1 MTILST
7 TRLPLLCHGDPDALF
22 AWHDGQPVTV
32 RAYLTAVHDLARRL
46 PDGAY
51 LLNLC
56 GDRLGFAVG
65 LGAAL
70 LRRQISLHP
79 PNDAPATLRQLEE
92 SYPGLTC
99 LTDAGARYPGMTCV
113 EALPRDGLGS
123 LTALPEDADLAFPA
137 DQVAAIAFTSGST
150 GRPMPQVKSW
160 GTLVRSVH
168 GAGSALDIAR
178 LGSAGLVG
186 TVPHQHMYG
195 LESVILLALQHGL
208 VLHGGRPLFPADIAA
223 SLGDLPGRRI
233 LVTTPVHLQALLADG
248 TALPPLDFILCAT
261 APLAPQLAIDAEAK
275 LGAPLHEIYGCS
287 ETGQLAVR
295 RTSATAE
302 WLCIDGIR
310 LRQDEQ
316 GTWASGDFLDGE
328 TLLADVIELKSDTR
342 FILHGRSADQVNIAG
357 KRSSLAFLNHHLNSV
372 EGVKDGVFFMPREGE
387 SGTTRLAALV
397 VAPGLSTETLLARLR
412 ERIDP
417 IFLPRPLRFV
427 DALPRNP
434 TGKLPREALLRM
446 LDDSRRD

>member
-1 MTILST
+1 MTMLST
-7 TRLPLLCHGDPDALF
+7 TRLPLLRHGSPDDLF
-22 AWHDGQPVTV
+22 AWHDGKPVTV
-32 RAYLTAVHDLARRL
+32 RSYLAAVRDLARRL

-56 GDRLGFAVG
+56 GDRLGFAVA

-79 PNDAPATLRQLEE
+79 PNDTPATLRQLDE
-92 SYPGLTC
+92 SYPGLIC
-99 LTDAGARYPGMTCV
+99 LTDAGAHYPGMTCV
-113 EALPRDGLGS
+113 AALPADGLDS
-123 LTALPEDADLAFPA
+123 LTGSRFDADLAFPA

-168 GAGSALDIAR
+168 GAGTALGIAG
-178 LGSAGLVG
+178 LEPAGLVG

-208 VLHGGRPLFPADIAA
+208 VLHGSRPLFPADIAA
-223 SLGDLPGRRI
+223 CLADLPSRRM

-261 APLAPQLAIDAEAK
+261 APLAPQLAIDAEMR

-372 EGVKDGVFFMPREGE
+372 EGVRDGVFFMPQEGE

-397 VAPGLSTETLLARLR
+397 VAPGLTAETLLARLR

-427 DALPRNP
+427 EALPRNP

-446 LDDSRRD
+446 LDNSQRD